1 MLGISK
7 DDKEL
12 AKKIEINTDK
22 ENNSN

>member
-1 MLGISK
+1 MIRISK
-7 DDKEL
+7 DNKEL